1 MDRNEYNFKIEE
13 MRVAVRNKD
22 YERAVQIADSLD
34 YRREKANDIL
44 SLIADA
50 YEMAK
55 QYDKA
60 KQALIIAYENTNT
73 GRHLAYRL
81 CLLSAKLQQFDEA
94 EEFYQDFIELAP
106 RDNDKYILQYE
117 MQKEKKAP
125 IEKLIE
131 ILEEYIQEDMEEK
144 WAYEL
149 AKLYHEAGD
158 EESCVD
164 MCDEISLWFAEGKY
178 VNKAMELK
186 KLYGPLT
193 KLQQERYDNYRLGRK
208 PLQKIEKDERKE
220 NKQAGDIEDNLSI
233 DNAISEDKEEESVSV
248 KIADEVIDE
257 RPSIPFMIRKDNFK
271 ESIRKLKQP
280 VIESLHKS
288 NDEKK
293 AEGESDKDAPA
304 TNKSDNNL
312 TEIKSDEVTLP
323 DNEVVEENKDT
334 FDSKE
339 ELNQQN
345 RKIEKEAQK
354 ENKSEQKEPEQ
365 KEPFAQQNNPDVQ
378 EIFVKQNDPEM
389 HEITFEDEFEK
400 DELNLESEENSEV
413 KENSESEENP
423 EVSENPESEENLES
437 KENEFIVDE
446 ANIEESSK
454 EKSDYSAK
462 ETTDESDDKLDAEK
476 IAVESNSTENNV
488 DKETETILDG
498 NDNVDAI
505 QGNDSDEQSL
515 SEEDNASNNES
526 VTDDEEE
533 DQIVKKQNTGQLS
546 IEEVLHKLQDR
557 GILKADT
564 VEKAVKALDEAE
576 NIVEKTEEDFE
587 KINPDY
593 KRIQSIHEGL
603 GIDEEGNEQEIE
615 ETETNNQDNEQYF
628 DEIEISNQGKEIQ
641 HAGVSEFENPTHD
654 KELGADHEKELDMVQ
669 RGLES
674 FAAEA
679 AADVFV
685 PDVDTDVIEEEIKF
699 QTGEISFGT
708 MDLNE
713 IVNQSAAS
721 ERHTEKRIN
730 VSSNDISDTV
740 QLEKHTSSI
749 PNMDNEMTEIT
760 LDPIDFEKTDNI
772 EKSPETNE
780 IPNFDMEALEISEIE
795 NEAKATPNTDM
806 ETLGD
811 EEAVGETKAIPNIDI
826 EALEDEEAAGETKA
840 IPNIDIEALE
850 DTEAAGETKAIP
862 NINIEIME
870 DTEAV
875 GETKAIPNIDIEIM
889 EDTEATGETKAIP
902 NIEEELEKVA
912 ESEQTN
918 VPTLDL
924 EFDMPEIISGTDD
937 SVLGNQLPEEDLV
950 NYDIEETIQYEKEEL
965 EELNNI
971 IDSER
976 MMNIEGEPEE
986 LSEYEEPEVVTEKLP
1001 KKRLSELSADLE
1013 EIFNNDIIDFR
1024 DMPAEELERERR
1036 ESILIS
1042 DIDKTMELERPKSI
1056 SDLVKEAE
1064 ENIISEEPE
1073 VLDEPLEETVGEPE
1087 SDTIDEFAAE
1097 STEPERESIEKM
1109 KNESTDESENESIE
1123 ESEINSTDES
1133 ENESAETIEDYETI
1147 DDVEEVEESEEEP
1160 IEDFEEPEKDLV
1172 EEELEEDSSEN
1183 LNKYEPEETKK
1194 SEMENVEI
1202 PELSAEMDK
1211 IAQEIESMPEI
1222 SIPELDIP
1230 KIEIP
1235 NLDLPDLSDEDAL
1248 ELSDLTDV
1256 ADSKEDSET
1265 KEDSESVDEL
1275 DDNDE
1280 VEDSKLKESL
1290 DESEEYVESESEENS
1305 ELDNEIELEQED
1317 DSKSEEDST
1326 VEEKEEATE
1335 EVEPSE
1341 QKSEAAE
1348 EVEPSEQKSDA
1359 VEEGR
1364 ASEQETE
1371 PKSTEKESGVKE
1383 EKYSLGTKIVTDEDM
1398 KVFANYT
1405 NIEGLDDTIKYTIE
1419 KLVKEFVPDGNS
1431 SNGNIAISG
1440 DEKSGKTTLAI
1451 DIIKM
1456 VNAKRGRTGRRIAKV
1471 NAEVLNRRGFTAALN
1486 KLMGSDLI
1494 VEKATDLNSEQIDE
1508 IIKSAKLYTN
1518 DMLIV
1523 LEGGTDAMADM
1534 FDENEELK
1542 QIFDYPILI
1551 KTYNVKEWVAY
1562 GVQYAKD
1569 NGFNINEMG
1578 MLALFKAID
1587 DWYGTKKEISQK
1599 DVEQILDAAMKR
1611 AKHKLGRKIV
1621 GIFKAK
1627 DKDDLQILKEAD
1639 FNIK

>member
-94 EEFYQDFIELAP
+94 EEFYQDFVELAP

-117 MQKEKKAP
+117 MQKAKKAP
-125 IEKLIE
+125 IGKLIE
-131 ILEEYIQEDMEEK
+131 ILEKYIQEDMEEK

-158 EESCVD
+158 EENCVD

-186 KLYGPLT
+186 KLYRPLT

-233 DNAISEDKEEESVSV
+233 DNAISEDKEKESVSV

-271 ESIRKLKQP
+271 ESIRKLKHP
-280 VIESLHKS
+280 VIESIHKS

-293 AEGESDKDAPA
+293 AEGES
-304 TNKSDNNL
+304 
-312 TEIKSDEVTLP
+312 
-323 DNEVVEENKDT
+323 
-334 FDSKE
+334 
-339 ELNQQN
+339 
-345 RKIEKEAQK
+345 
-354 ENKSEQKEPEQ
+354 EQKEL
-365 KEPFAQQNNPDVQ
+365 FAQQNNPDVQ
-378 EIFVKQNDPEM
+378 EIFVEQNDPEM

-400 DELNLESEENSEV
+400 DELELESE
-413 KENSESEENP
+413 ENSESEENP
-423 EVSENPESEENLES
+423 EVNKNLESEENLES

-462 ETTDESDDKLDAEK
+462 EATDESDGKLDVEK
-476 IAVESNSTENNV
+476 IAVESDSTENNV
-488 DKETETILDG
+488 DKEAETILDG
-498 NDNVDAI
+498 KENVDAI
-505 QGNDSDEQSL
+505 QENDSDEKSL

-526 VTDDEEE
+526 ITDDEE

-615 ETETNNQDNEQYF
+615 DTETYNYDNEQYF

-713 IVNQSAAS
+713 IVNQSAAP
-721 ERHTEKRIN
+721 ERHNEKRIN

-780 IPNFDMEALEISEIE
+780 IPNFDIEALEDTETAGE
-795 NEAKATPNTDM
+795 TKATPNTDM
-806 ETLGD
+806 DTLGN
-811 EEAVGETKAIPNIDI
+811 EEAVGETKVIPNIDIEALEDEEVAGETKAIPNIDI
-826 EALEDEEAAGETKA
+826 EALEDEEVTGETKA
-840 IPNIDIEALE
+840 TPNTDM
-850 DTEAAGETKAIP
+850 DTLGNEEVA
-862 NINIEIME
+862 
-870 DTEAV
+870 
-875 GETKAIPNIDIEIM
+875 
-889 EDTEATGETKAIP
+889 GETKAIP
-902 NIEEELEKVA
+902 NIEEELEKAA

-986 LSEYEEPEVVTEKLP
+986 LPEYEEPEVVTEKLP

-1073 VLDEPLEETVGEPE
+1073 LLDEPLEETVGESE
-1087 SDTIDEFAAE
+1087 SDTIDEDAVE
-1097 STEPERESIEKM
+1097 STEPEMESLGKTENKPVDELE
-1109 KNESTDESENESIE
+1109 NESTE
-1123 ESEINSTDES
+1123 EFEINSTDES
-1133 ENESAETIEDYETI
+1133 ENEFAETIEDYETI
-1147 DDVEEVEESEEEP
+1147 DDVEEVE
-1160 IEDFEEPEKDLV
+1160 
-1172 EEELEEDSSEN
+1172 DSSEN
-1183 LNKYEPEETKK
+1183 LTKDEPEETKK
-1194 SEMENVEI
+1194 SDMENVEM
-1202 PELSAEMDK
+1202 PEVSAEMDK

-1256 ADSKEDSET
+1256 ADSKEDSE
-1265 KEDSESVDEL
+1265 SVDGL

-1280 VEDSKLKESL
+1280 VEDSKLKGSL
-1290 DESEEYVESESEENS
+1290 DKSEDYVESEP
-1305 ELDNEIELEQED
+1305 
-1317 DSKSEEDST
+1317 
-1326 VEEKEEATE
+1326 E
-1335 EVEPSE
+1335 EVEPAE
-1341 QKSEAAE
+1341 QE
-1348 EVEPSEQKSDA
+1348 SDA
-1359 VEEGR
+1359 VEEGKG
-1364 ASEQETE
+1364 SEQETE
-1371 PKSTEKESGVKE
+1371 QKSAEKESETKE
-1383 EKYSLGTKIVTDEDM
+1383 EKDNSGTKIVTDEDM

-1599 DVEQILDAAMKR
+1599 DVEQILDAAIKR

-1621 GIFKAK
+1621 GIFKTK